1 MKSWIIWPLLAAASA
16 AVAAEPAP
24 APAPAPKVGVV
35 ADPCATLPPMP
46 DIVADYMARA
56 KAAAEAGEPLPPAS
70 EAGMEIYRQ
79 WQQDLLLADYP
90 GLCRYAEANRALPPA
105 TADRVVFMGDSI
117 TELWLREQPAFFTGD
132 RIGRGIGGQ
141 TTTQMVARFRADA
154 IALEPRIVHIMAGTN
169 DIAGNGGPT
178 SLDRIEAN
186 IRTMVDLAQAHGIE
200 VVLGSVLPAQRF
212 DWRPGIDPVETIVAL
227 NERLRTL
234 AASKGLVYAD
244 YYSALDNG
252 EGGLSQEHA
261 EDGVHPT
268 SAGYAAM
275 RPIAERALAAART
288 SELEGR

>member
-16 AVAAEPAP
+16 TVAAEPAP
-24 APAPAPKVGVV
+24 TVGVV
-35 ADPCATLPPMP
+35 ADPCAALPPMP
-46 DIVADYMARA
+46 AIVSDYMTRA
-56 KAAAEAGEPLPPAS
+56 KAAAAAGEALPPTS
-70 EAGMEIYRQ
+70 EAGMDIYRQ
-79 WQQDLLLADYP
+79 WQQELLLADYP

-117 TELWLREQPAFFTGD
+117 TELWLREQPGFFTGD
-132 RIGRGIGGQ
+132 RIDRGISGQ
-141 TTTQMVARFRADA
+141 TTTQMVARFRADV

-186 IRTMVDLAQAHGIE
+186 IRTMVDLAQAHDIE

-212 DWRPGIDPVETIVAL
+212 DWRPGIDPAETIAAL
-227 NERLRTL
+227 NERLRKL
-234 AASKGLVYAD
+234 AADKGLVYAD

-252 EGGLSQEHA
+252 EGGLSKEHA

-268 SAGYAAM
+268 PAGYAAM

-288 SELEGR
+288 SELEGG